1 MPGKVK
7 WLWSI
12 NSGSNVDTSNLV
24 TINTEQTITGAKTL
38 GADLNANNH
47 KVTNLATPTANTD
60 AATKLYVD
68 GLVGGTFQKLGFKQG
83 SDRVQPTQTS
93 TPQVIDFSNYDL
105 SNGIFSFTVK
115 TGIQSHDMSF
125 GFYGVQITD
134 NNSYSVL
141 TNSIKIYNQDN
152 TKAFDLKIERVNNHQ
167 IKLWYTNLVGGGFE
181 VQYWGVLV
189 KREGDLVSLTG

>member
-1 MPGKVK
+1 MSNFGIKNIWK
-7 WLWSI
+7 DT
-12 NSGSNVDTSNLV
+12 NTGGSVDTSNLV
-24 TINTEQTITGAKTL
+24 TLDGTQTITGTKTF
-38 GADLNANNH
+38 NALPQSSVAPTIDNH
-47 KVTNLATPTANTD
+47 LAN
-60 AATKLYVD
+60 KRYVD
-68 GLVGGTFQKLGFKQG
+68 RMLGGTFQKLGFKQG